1 VSAWLIGFV
10 GSFQI
15 LAVDVFILGR
25 SWLTLDAM
33 ILASSFGLFDSKA
46 RYFQYFV
53 LMVKKQ
59 ACVP

>member
-1 VSAWLIGFV
+1 VLAWLVRFV

-15 LAVDVFILGR
+15 LAVDVFISGR

-33 ILASSFGLFDSKA
+33 ISASSFGLFERKA
-46 RYFQYFV
+46 PYFQHFV

>member
-33 ILASSFGLFDSKA
+33 ISASSVGLFDSKA
-46 RYFQYFV
+46 RYFQHFV